1 MKILITGGSGFI
13 GYHLATSL
21 LERGYEVVSLDIT
34 PARITH
40 PRFTSVVCNL
50 VTDDIAKLS
59 LLDTIHGVI
68 HLSGK
73 NIATRWTKETK
84 QAIYD
89 SRIVT
94 TRKLVTFFSEQ
105 KNKPSVFISASAVGY
120 YGDTGEELVVEEHA
134 PGTDFLAMTCVDWEK
149 ESSRVGEAGI
159 RSVQIRTASVLGPG
173 GFLAQVAKPFHW
185 YLGSWFGRGDNWFP
199 WIHYKDLVSLYVYA
213 LENETLSGPYNAVA
227 PEQVTQKSLFKAYGK
242 AIHRPVW
249 AQIPVFMVKLVFGE
263 LSQLF
268 LTSQKVSSEKV
279 QKTGFA
285 FIHKSIDS
293 AMSDL

>member
-13 GYHLATSL
+13 GYHLSQAL
-21 LERGYEVVSLDIT
+21 LERGYEVVSVDIT

-40 PRFTSVVCNL
+40 PRFSSVVCDL
-50 VTDDIAKLS
+50 LKDDISRLS
-59 LLDTIHGVI
+59 LPNDLSGVV

-73 NIATRWTKETK
+73 NIAVQWTKETK

-89 SRIVT
+89 SRIET
-94 TRKLVTFFSEQ
+94 TKKLITFFSEQ
-105 KNKPSVFISASAVGY
+105 EHKPSVFISASAVGY
-120 YGDTGEELVVEEHA
+120 YGNTGEALVTEEHV
-134 PGTDFLAMTCVDWEK
+134 PGTDFLAKTCVDWEK
-149 ESSRVGEAGI
+149 ESLRAHETGM

-199 WIHYKDLVSLYVYA
+199 WIHYKDLVALYVYA
-213 LENETLSGPYNAVA
+213 LENHALSGPYNAVA

-242 AIHRPVW
+242 AIRRPVW
-249 AQIPVFMVKLVFGE
+249 ACIPVFMVKLVFGE

-268 LTSQKVSSEKV
+268 LMSQKVSSDKV
-279 QKTGFA
+279 QKAGFT
-285 FIHKSIDS
+285 FIHKTIQS
-293 AMSDL
+293 AMADL